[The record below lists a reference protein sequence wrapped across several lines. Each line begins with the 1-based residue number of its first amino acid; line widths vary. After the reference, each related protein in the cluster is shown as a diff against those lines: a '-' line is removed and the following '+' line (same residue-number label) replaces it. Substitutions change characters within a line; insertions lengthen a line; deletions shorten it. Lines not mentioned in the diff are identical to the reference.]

1 MSFLADFCSFQVLS
15 KELSENCHPFYCD
28 DADLREFFASD
39 FNNYRND
46 LFGNGPIEF
55 YLKNGF
61 NFIFKDMEEEKR
73 YAGIL
78 DQGHLNT
85 RLMAYDLILISS

>member
-1 MSFLADFCSFQVLS
+1 
-15 KELSENCHPFYCD
+15 
-28 DADLREFFASD
+28 
-39 FNNYRND
+39 
-46 LFGNGPIEF
+46 
-55 YLKNGF
+55 
-61 NFIFKDMEEEKR
+61 MEEEKR

>member
-1 MSFLADFCSFQVLS
+1 MNFEG
-15 KELSENCHPFYCD
+15 KGIGRELI
-28 DADLREFFASD
+28 EFIKSWFIEPDNKTGCRFIVVDSY
-39 FNNYRND
+39 NK
-46 LFGNGPIEF
+46 NGPIEF

-61 NFIFKDMEEEKR
+61 NYIFKDVEEEKR

-78 DQGHLNT
+78 DHGYLNT